1 MLAAHRLGQPARD
14 CVGFED
20 STAGLKGLHAA
31 GIKSIFIKDIVEPPQ
46 EILAAVWR
54 RLGDLTEAA
63 QLFDL

>member
-1 MLAAHRLGQPARD
+1 LGQSASN

-20 STAGLKGLHAA
+20 STAGLKGLHSA

-54 RLGDLTEAA
+54 RLNDLSEAV
-63 QLFDL
+63 QLFDF

>member
-1 MLAAHRLGQPARD
+1 LGQPVCE

-20 STAGLKGLHAA
+20 STAGLKALHAA
-31 GIKSIFIKDIVEPPQ
+31 GIKSIFIKDIVEPPR

-54 RLGDLTEAA
+54 RLNDLTEAT